1 MSSSAPG
8 QAPCC
13 STCSAARGPSR
24 RPSASSAPA
33 SSPRCRRRR
42 PGFRTGR
49 TSAATAAAS
58 PPSTRAATRRRWWCK
73 HCPGRPA
80 GAATGGAALHCPSS
94 ATASPPSRPGSAAT
108 SRSPRESASTRPP
121 SIPVPASGTPL
132 LGEDELEEGKLAKAQ
147 ADGVGVLLVRTG
159 GRVHALANRCS
170 HRGCSLH
177 KGKLSGDRVTCPCHG
192 STLRPDDGGVVK
204 RPATSPQLAFEVRT
218 HNGMIE
224 IRRSQGR
231 A

>member
-1 MSSSAPG
+1 MP
-8 QAPCC
+8 
-13 STCSAARGPSR
+13 
-24 RPSASSAPA
+24 
-33 SSPRCRRRR
+33 
-42 PGFRTGR
+42 
-49 TSAATAAAS
+49 TAAAGLS
-58 PPSTRAATRRRWWCK
+58 DWADVGGDSRRVATVHARGNTTALVVQTLSWQARRRGDRGRGVALSLVGYGIATVSAWLGGHLSFAK
-73 HCPGRPA
+73 GVGVNQTAFDPCPG
-80 GAATGGAALHCPSS
+80 
-94 ATASPPSRPGSAAT
+94 
-108 SRSPRESASTRPP
+108 EW
-121 SIPVPASGTPL
+121 TPL